1 MSGRAVGGF
10 FMRIIQ
16 TLAAAA
22 VALAVFA
29 GPAAAQQAL
38 FTSTHRIVEG
48 QPVADTGLRLSSPD
62 SVSWTLE
69 AQGCRYLVRS
79 RGETDGAEAVLYRRE
94 FAEGMRLGMQ
104 YGQRDMIAWMVV
116 ETDPQGRTTAPASG
130 PKAGCDPK
138 GLSGF
143 GLVTIYGDG
152 GQTVGLA
159 LYDGPLTRAMLTG
172 QDDGE
177 PAVTLYVLRKDR
189 FAPADADSASKL
201 SLLATA
207 LFAAFAPMK

>member
-1 MSGRAVGGF
+1 MKLLFEGG
-10 FMRIIQ
+10 I
-16 TLAAAA
+16 
-22 VALAVFA
+22 ALAVFA

-62 SVSWTLE
+62 GVSWTLE

-79 RGETDGAEAVLYRRE
+79 RGDKEGAEAGLYRRE

-159 LYDGPLTRAMLTG
+159 MYDGPLTPAMLTG
-172 QDDGE
+172 QDAGE
-177 PAVTLYVLRKDR
+177 PAVTLYILRKDR
-189 FAPADADSASKL
+189 FAPADPDAASKL

-207 LFAAFAPMK
+207 LFVAFAPMK